1 MMQPLK
7 VGILAVFTLSL
18 FPIVHTVAN
27 PPVEKTLGGRRPIV
41 IGHRG
46 ASGYRP
52 EHTLAS
58 YALAIRMGADFI
70 EPDLVSTK
78 DGALVARHEN
88 AIAIV
93 DPATGKLIE
102 ATTDVAERPEF
113 KNRLTTKTIDGQ
125 KIKGWFTEDFTLA
138 ELKTLR
144 AKERL
149 PQLRPDSA
157 KFDGKF
163 PIATLQEVIN
173 LAKRESRILG
183 RTIGIY
189 PETKHPTYHKSIGLA
204 LEGPLVKILRANG
217 YTRTDSP
224 VFIQS
229 FETSNLKQLNR
240 MINVRLVQL
249 LDEADAQPYDFVVKG
264 DRRTYGDLMTPKGLR
279 GIATYADG
287 IGPWKRTIISVQP
300 VDRNGDGKPDDLN
313 GDGLI
318 SDADQFLQPPTTL
331 VKDAHRAGLLVHPYT
346 FRSDSF
352 YLAADYKGD
361 PEKEYQQFFLLGVD
375 GLFSDFPDTAFK
387 VRNKCLRQGCKR

>member
-1 MMQPLK
+1 
-7 VGILAVFTLSL
+7 
-18 FPIVHTVAN
+18 
-27 PPVEKTLGGRRPIV
+27 
-41 IGHRG
+41 
-46 ASGYRP
+46 
-52 EHTLAS
+52 
-58 YALAIRMGADFI
+58 
-70 EPDLVSTK
+70 
-78 DGALVARHEN
+78 
-88 AIAIV
+88 
-93 DPATGKLIE
+93 
-102 ATTDVAERPEF
+102 
-113 KNRLTTKTIDGQ
+113 
-125 KIKGWFTEDFTLA
+125 
-138 ELKTLR
+138 
-144 AKERL
+144 
-149 PQLRPDSA
+149 
-157 KFDGKF
+157 
-163 PIATLQEVIN
+163 VIN

>member
-1 MMQPLK
+1 
-7 VGILAVFTLSL
+7 
-18 FPIVHTVAN
+18 
-27 PPVEKTLGGRRPIV
+27 
-41 IGHRG
+41 
-46 ASGYRP
+46 
-52 EHTLAS
+52 
-58 YALAIRMGADFI
+58 MGADFI

-88 AIAIV
+88 AIATV